1 MKPKRNSI
9 FHQLSK
15 GFAVILTVAILL
27 NTFTALSF
35 ATEVLESGTCGDSA
49 TWVLT
54 DDGTLTISGTGEMI
68 DYNSP
73 FKNNTSIQSVIIEN
87 GITNIGSYA
96 FQGCSELRSISI
108 PASVNRINCCA
119 FDHCSRLAS
128 ITVPDTVTSIS
139 WGAFQYCTELSN
151 VSLPRNLS
159 SIEDQ
164 LFQYCTS
171 LSFISIPADVTTI
184 DVYAFRGCTALSSVI
199 IPDGVTS
206 LGNYAFYGCTSLL
219 SISIPDGVTDIGDY
233 AFANCSSLAE
243 ITIPNSVTRVGSAA
257 FSSTAWYDN
266 QPDGLVYMGVLA
278 YEYKGKYE
286 MPDNTTVIIQ
296 DGTTVLSDH
305 LFSYSKLSSVTIPES
320 VTSIGKYA
328 FSGCDGL
335 TSIEI
340 PSGTTYIGE
349 RAFSGCRN
357 ITSITI
363 PVGVSTLEEG
373 VFSSTGIQSVVVPET
388 ITRIGKSAFA
398 SCESLHHIDLNS
410 GIEYIDEDA
419 FKGCSSLVE
428 ITLPETLRYFD
439 TGVMSNQGYFD
450 DCSSLIN
457 IFVDN
462 ENEDYSSIDG
472 VLFNKEQ
479 TKLLCYPSGR
489 TATDYA
495 VPYGTI
501 QLGNASF
508 INCMSL
514 QTVSFPTTLS
524 QIGSYTFENCNGL
537 TEVSIPQSVTRMF
550 SNSYYHCE
558 NLIAINVA
566 EENENYCSIDGVLFI
581 KDMSDLMTYPCGKTA
596 TEYIIPSGVTE
607 IEGDAFRYTQLE
619 KVTVPEGVTRI
630 TDYTFQY
637 SDKLTSIVLP
647 QSLSSIST
655 DTWSAFMGT
664 SLKYVFFAGSQE
676 DWDALRATFRYQEKV
691 YVHCNASDHT
701 VGDRVRRNEIIANC
715 IEAGSYDE
723 GYECIGAD
731 GCDYLI
737 DKEHFN
743 LGTDPSAHTDR
754 YLEGQSFSFGKY
766 PKSLVA
772 DETTITALNALLT
785 DDMWISFGY
794 TSGDGSSQSAVSS
807 DYMKYADVEFNGE
820 TYRAVTFSNYRPG
833 LTFNE
838 FSDRETSV
846 GYQPNETYWFKY
858 ESLTWKILDAETGLV
873 VCEEVIDSQP
883 MNNIPLRPYNLEI
896 YNNSYLS
903 EWLNNNFFD
912 LAFSEAESEKI
923 SNAVIDASIT
933 NGNRTIDHSVDNKKI
948 FILSRK
954 ELVDY
959 SSGESAG
966 YVDGAECPATDYAR
980 INGNTSYYLRTTDQY
995 YFLEVWS
1002 GTSRVA
1008 SINTSP
1014 KDYWPTECKVDGVR
1028 PAFFINEIPQAPES
1042 IVEGYEPTCTET
1054 GLTDGVKCV
1063 RCGEWISEPETI
1075 RALGHDYHETER
1087 VDATCTEPGLITY
1100 VCSRDASH
1108 TYTEPID
1115 PTGHAYGLTDW
1126 TWTETAEGYAA
1137 VAHFV
1142 CANDPTHKQDI
1153 TAVVTSETDA
1163 PDCEN
1168 GGETVYTARVTFEG
1182 NPYSDTKTV
1191 TLDPTGH
1198 AYGLT
1203 GWTWTET
1210 AEGYAAVAHFV
1221 CANDP
1226 AHKQDVAAVVTPVTD
1241 DPDCENGGETIYTA
1255 RVTFEGTPY
1264 SDTKTVTLDP
1274 TGHNYELTGWT
1285 WTETPDGYD
1294 AVAHFVCANDPAHK
1308 QDVTAVITAEKTD
1321 PKCLNSGKI
1330 VYTARV
1336 TFEEKPYSDIK
1347 TVLIDALG
1355 HDLIRHEGKAA
1366 TCTVKGWEA
1375 YDTCSRCDYTTY
1387 KEIPALG
1394 HKYVSSVTQ
1403 QPTCTEKGVRTYV
1416 CQNDSSHTYI
1426 EDINPLGHNFGS
1438 WFTVKEAT
1446 IDETGLERR
1455 ECSRCDAFEERI
1467 IPKLNDNSKP
1477 CSFFDKIVEF
1487 FAKLIAMFVKSFQGT
1502 C

>member
-1 MKPKRNSI
+1 MKPKRISI

-27 NTFTALSF
+27 NTFKALSF

-108 PASVNRINCCA
+108 PASVNRIDCCA

-151 VSLPRNLS
+151 VTLPRNLS

-171 LSFISIPADVTTI
+171 LSSISIPADVTTI
-184 DVYAFRGCTALSSVI
+184 DAYAFRGCTTLSSVI

-243 ITIPNSVTRVGSAA
+243 ITISDSVTKIGNGA
-257 FSSTAWYDN
+257 FSSTVWYDN
-266 QPDGLVYMGVLA
+266 QPDGLVYIGTIA
-278 YEYKGKYE
+278 YEYKGKYD
-286 MPDNTTVIIQ
+286 MPENTSVIIR
-296 DGTTVLSDH
+296 DGTTVISDN
-305 LFSYSKLSSVTIPES
+305 LFSYSNLSSVSIPES
-320 VTSIGKYA
+320 VVSIGDYAFTSCSSLTSIAIPDGVTHVGKYA
-328 FSGCDGL
+328 FYGCSG
-335 TSIEI
+335 II
-340 PSGTTYIGE
+340 
-349 RAFSGCRN
+349 
-357 ITSITI
+357 SITI
-363 PVGVSTLEEG
+363 PSALSTIEEK
-373 VFSSTGIQSVVVPET
+373 VFGFTGIPSISIPGTVKT
-388 ITRIGKSAFA
+388 IEPSAFYA
-398 SCESLHHIDLNS
+398 CNNLETVDLQD
-410 GIEYIDEDA
+410 GIEVMAGNAFDA
-419 FKGCSSLVE
+419 CSSLE
-428 ITLPETLRYFD
+428 QITLPKTLR
-439 TGVMSNQGYFD
+439 SI
-450 DCSSLIN
+450 SSGAFFRDNPALKN
-457 IFVDN
+457 ILVDSDN
-462 ENEDYSSIDG
+462 AYYCSIDG
-472 VLFNKEQ
+472 VLFNK
-479 TKLLCYPSGR
+479 
-489 TATDYA
+489 A
-495 VPYGTI
+495 GTI
-501 QLGNASF
+501 LYRYPQGKTAAEYSIPDGTEELYNYSF
-508 INCMSL
+508 SSCDGVQGI
-514 QTVSFPTTLS
+514 SFPASLAKL
-524 QIGSYTFENCNGL
+524 GYYTFENCSGL
-537 TEVSIPQSVTRMF
+537 SEVTLPQSIIRLF
-550 SNSYYHCE
+550 SSSFYRCE
-558 NLIAINVA
+558 NLEAINVA
-566 EENENYCSIDGVLFI
+566 ESNETYCSVDGVLFTE
-581 KDMSDLMTYPCGKTA
+581 DMTTLMTYPCGKQDA
-596 TEYIIPSGVTE
+596 EYAVPAGVTE
-607 IEGDAFRYTQLE
+607 IDSSAFHYTKLE
-619 KVTVPEGVTRI
+619 KVTIPEGVTRI
-630 TDYTFQY
+630 KEYTFRG
-637 SDKLTSIVLP
+637 SDKLCSIVLP
-647 QSLSSIST
+647 QSLTYIS
-655 DTWSAFMGT
+655 DDYDSAFMGT
-664 SLKYVFFAGSQE
+664 PLKYVFYTGSQE
-676 DWDALRATFRYQEKV
+676 AWDSLRASFRYQEKV
-691 YVHCNASDHT
+691 YVHCNATDHT
-701 VGDRVRRNEIIANC
+701 IGEYVVRNEVSATC
-715 IEAGSYDE
+715 TQAGSYDA

-731 GCDYLI
+731 GCDYLNE
-737 DKEHFN
+737 KEHFD

-772 DETTITALNALLT
+772 DETIITALNALLT
-785 DDMWISFGY
+785 DDMWVSFGY
-794 TSGDGSSQSAVSS
+794 TSGDGSIQSAVSS
-807 DYMKYADVEFNGE
+807 DYMKYADVELNGE

-923 SNAVIDASIT
+923 SNAVIDARIS

-954 ELVDY
+954 EMVDY

-1075 RALGHDYHETER
+1075 LALGHDYHETGR

-1108 TYTEPID
+1108 TYTEPIE
-1115 PTGHAYGLTDW
+1115 PTGHAYGLTGW
-1126 TWTETAEGYAA
+1126 TWTETVEGYAA

-1142 CANDPTHKQDI
+1142 CANDPAHKQDI

-1198 AYGLT
+1198 TYGLT

-1226 AHKQDVAAVVTPVTD
+1226 AHKQDVTAVVTPVTD

-1355 HDLIRHEGKAA
+1355 HDLIHHEGKAA
-1366 TCTVKGWEA
+1366 TCIVKGWEA